1 LLLRNGIME
10 IAGAIVFLISHRF
23 RLWQPHFG
31 AGSGS
36 TPANEASDFIIY
48 QCSPRQG
55 FLTSQGHCTLIS
67 KDRISGKPALAIR
80 DGTFM
85 APPPGAAVLSR
96 VAGLSG
102 KREDER

>member
-36 TPANEASDFIIY
+36 TPANEASDFI
-48 QCSPRQG
+48 SAR
-55 FLTSQGHCTLIS
+55 
-67 KDRISGKPALAIR
+67 RGK
-80 DGTFM
+80 
-85 APPPGAAVLSR
+85 VS
-96 VAGLSG
+96 
-102 KREDER
+102 